1 MFIRKKRNKSGVISV
16 QVIDKS
22 TGSYKVLQTIGSSS
36 NEAEISILWNRG
48 KQWIKDYIGQYE
60 LDLFSQKSSFN
71 SFLEGI
77 RSINI
82 AGPNLLLESIFNS
95 IGFNQI
101 QDALFRY
108 LVFSRLLYPTSKL
121 KTVDYLQ
128 KYHSISVSED
138 SLYRYMDKL
147 YNHQKEE
154 VQQISYRHTLK
165 VLDNQI
171 NVVFY
176 DVTTLYFETDME
188 DELRKT
194 GFSKDGKHR
203 NPQIVLG
210 LLVSMDGYPLAY
222 DIFEGKK
229 FEGHTMLPI
238 IDSFKSKYQLE
249 KLVVVADS
257 GLMSKDNIE
266 ELQEKCYEFILGAR
280 IKNEP
285 QPMKDKILSLDLK
298 TGESRVISKS
308 DGIRLIISYS
318 ESRAKK
324 DKANREKGI
333 QKLEKQIRSGK
344 LTKANINNRGYNK
357 YLKMEGDIS
366 ISIDHN
372 KFDQD
377 ARWDGLKGYLTNS
390 SLSKE
395 DIISN
400 YKHLWMIE
408 KAFRINKHDLRIRPI
423 YHHKQQRIEAHICI
437 SFTAYKVYKEL
448 ERMLK
453 EKKSSLSPEKAI
465 EIAKTIYAINVEM
478 PPNKEI
484 QSRVLL
490 LNQEQKTLAGMFGF
504 IS

>member
-222 DIFEGKK
+222 DIFEGKR
-229 FEGHTMLPI
+229 I
-238 IDSFKSKYQLE
+238 
-249 KLVVVADS
+249 LV
-257 GLMSKDNIE
+257 K
-266 ELQEKCYEFILGAR
+266 
-280 IKNEP
+280 
-285 QPMKDKILSLDLK
+285 
-298 TGESRVISKS
+298 
-308 DGIRLIISYS
+308 
-318 ESRAKK
+318 
-324 DKANREKGI
+324 
-333 QKLEKQIRSGK
+333 
-344 LTKANINNRGYNK
+344 
-357 YLKMEGDIS
+357 
-366 ISIDHN
+366 
-372 KFDQD
+372 
-377 ARWDGLKGYLTNS
+377 
-390 SLSKE
+390 
-395 DIISN
+395 
-400 YKHLWMIE
+400 
-408 KAFRINKHDLRIRPI
+408 
-423 YHHKQQRIEAHICI
+423 
-437 SFTAYKVYKEL
+437 
-448 ERMLK
+448 
-453 EKKSSLSPEKAI
+453 
-465 EIAKTIYAINVEM
+465 
-478 PPNKEI
+478 
-484 QSRVLL
+484 
-490 LNQEQKTLAGMFGF
+490 
-504 IS
+504 